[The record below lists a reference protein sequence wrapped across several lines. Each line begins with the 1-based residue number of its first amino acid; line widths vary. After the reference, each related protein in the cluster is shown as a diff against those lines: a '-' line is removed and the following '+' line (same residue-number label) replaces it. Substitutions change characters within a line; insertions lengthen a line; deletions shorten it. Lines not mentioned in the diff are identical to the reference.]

1 MKKPVPKKKPTEP
14 PDEQSRR
21 FVADA
26 QRMIDAGELNPI
38 EGEKQLQNIASFSG
52 LEAKKDQTP
61 PRRSHQNL
69 RTSSE

>member
-14 PDEQSRR
+14 PDAQSKR

-38 EGEKQLQNIASFSG
+38 EADKMIGQLIRLKGRPTSG
-52 LEAKKDQTP
+52 G
-61 PRRSHQNL
+61 
-69 RTSSE
+69 